1 MNMRKTGIL
10 SALLALAALA
20 GCGGDDSFGGGGAG
34 AGAAGTVSA
43 VTVITDAPSIP
54 SSGTTP
60 ANISALVRDS
70 NNQFVKGVPVLFSTT
85 SGGLAVVNAV
95 TDDTG
100 IAKATLSS
108 PGDKTN
114 RTITVTATVGGGI
127 TGQVTVAVSGTALNI
142 QGPDALITATAGNYE
157 VVLTDSANNAVA
169 GQVITLATAPAATLN
184 STSVTTDAN
193 GRASFTMTPTTGTS
207 VRITATGA
215 GSSFNKTVTVSA
227 DNFNFTS
234 PAADAQYGL
243 APGAPATLSTTWT
256 SGGTLVNAGT
266 VTFSTTRGTFTTPST
281 VTPVNGV
288 ANVSLTSTTAG
299 EAVVTATNSNGG
311 TTQRR
316 IYFVASTPAQIDVQ
330 ANPFTVAI
338 NQTSTI
344 TAVVR
349 DANNNLVAGQ
359 TVVFSLVDPTGGSL
373 SVGSA
378 VTDLQGRATSVY
390 RASSTASASNGV
402 HVSASVGVSVTDAVD
417 LTVAGSAL
425 FLSFGTGNTIEEVNN
440 DTQYK
445 LNYTVQVTDS
455 TGAGVSGVTVSLSA
469 LSWDYIKGYRA
480 LPPVSGNWFTQPNV
494 TCTNEDRITGN
505 PAFDFNGIL
514 DPGENQNGNNNS
526 GVPSMEAGNIATVT
540 PGTGTT
546 DANGFLQFSIYY
558 PQDHA
563 EYLSI
568 VLRARTAVQ
577 GTEFARTTLPF
588 LLPAAAGDFNS
599 RSQSPPGLT
608 SPFGVGSSCSIFN

>member
-1 MNMRKTGIL
+1 MKMRKTGIL
-10 SALLALAALA
+10 SALMALAALA
-20 GCGGDDSFGGGGAG
+20 GCGGDDSFGTPSGPAG
-34 AGAAGTVSA
+34 AGTVSA

-100 IAKATLSS
+100 MAKATLSS

-114 RTITVTATVGGGI
+114 RSITVTATVGGGI
-127 TGQVTVAVSGTALNI
+127 QGQVTVAVAGTTLSI
-142 QGPDALITATAGNYE
+142 QGPDALITSTPGSYE
-157 VVLTDSANNAVA
+157 VVLVDSANNAVT
-169 GQVITLATAPAATLN
+169 GQAITLATQPAATL
-184 STSVTTDAN
+184 SATSVTTDAN
-193 GRASFTMTPTTGTS
+193 GRATFTMTPTGGTS

-215 GSSFNKTVTVSA
+215 GTAFSKTVAVSA
-227 DNFNFTS
+227 DNFTFTS
-234 PAADAQYGL
+234 PAADAQFGL
-243 APGAPATLSTTWT
+243 APAVATLSTSWS
-256 SGGTLVNAGT
+256 SGGTPVSAGT
-266 VTFSTTRGTFTTPST
+266 VTFSTTRGTFTTPSA
-281 VTPVNGV
+281 VTPVAGV
-288 ANVSLTSTTAG
+288 ASVSLNSATAG
-299 EAVVTATNSNGG
+299 EAVVTATNSSGG

-316 IYFVASTPAQIDVQ
+316 IMFVASNPTQIDVQ

-338 NQTSTI
+338 NQSSTI

-378 VTDLQGRATSVY
+378 VSDLQGRASTVY

-402 HVSASVGVSVTDAVD
+402 HVTASVGTTVTDTVD

-425 FLSFGTGNTIEEVNN
+425 FLSFGTGNTIEEVNS
-440 DTQYK
+440 DSQYK
-445 LNYTVQVTDS
+445 VNYTVQVTDS
-455 TGAGVSGVTVSLSA
+455 TGAGVSGVSVSLSA
-469 LSWDYIKGYRA
+469 LSWDYIKGHRVA
-480 LPPVSGNWFTQPNV
+480 GAQSWTTQINA
-494 TCTNEDRITGN
+494 TCINEDRVTGN

-546 DANGFLQFSIYY
+546 DASGFLQFSIIY

-563 EYLSI
+563 YYLAL

-577 GTEFARTTLPF
+577 GTEYARTTLPF
-588 LLPAAAGDFNS
+588 LLQGVATDFNNLNI
-599 RSQSPPGLT
+599 SPPGPV
-608 SPFGVGSSCSIFN
+608 SPFGDASSCSTFN

>member
-1 MNMRKTGIL
+1 MKMRKTGIL

-20 GCGGDDSFGGGGAG
+20 GCGGDDSFGTPPAGGTGT
-34 AGAAGTVSA
+34 GTVSS

-60 ANISALVRDS
+60 ANISALVRNS
-70 NNQFVKGVPVLFSTT
+70 SNQFVKGVPVLFSTT
-85 SGGLAVVNAV
+85 SGGIGVINAV
-95 TDDTG
+95 TDDNG

-108 PGDKTN
+108 PGDKT
-114 RTITVTATVGGGI
+114 ITVTATVGGGVS
-127 TGQVTVAVSGTALNI
+127 GQVTVAVTGTTLTI
-142 QGPDALITATAGNYE
+142 QGPDALITSTPGNYE
-157 VVLTDSANNAVA
+157 VVLVDSANNAVA
-169 GQVITLATAPAATLN
+169 GQVVALATQPASTLN
-184 STSVTTDAN
+184 PSSVTTDSN
-193 GRASFTMTPTTGTS
+193 GRAAFTMAPTSGTS
-207 VRITATGA
+207 VRITATGTGTA
-215 GSSFNKTVTVSA
+215 YTKTVTVSA
-227 DNFNFTS
+227 DNFTFTS
-234 PAADAQYGL
+234 PAADSQFGL
-243 APGAPATLSTTWT
+243 APAVATLATTWS
-256 SGGTLVNAGT
+256 SGGSPVNAGS
-266 VTFSTTRGTFTTPST
+266 VTFSTTRGTFTSAAT
-281 VTPVNGV
+281 VTPVNGQ
-288 ANVSLTSTTAG
+288 ASVSLNSTTAG

-316 IYFVASTPAQIDVQ
+316 IVFVASNPAQIDVQ

-359 TVVFSLVDPTGGSL
+359 NVVFSLVDPTGGSL

-378 VTDLQGRATSVY
+378 VTDLQGRASSVY

-402 HVSASVGVSVTDAVD
+402 HVTASVGVSVNDTVD

-469 LSWDYIKGYRA
+469 LSWDYMKGHRV
-480 LPPVSGNWFTQPNV
+480 PGTSDWTTQINAV
-494 TCTNEDRITGN
+494 CINEDRITGN

-514 DPGENQNGNNNS
+514 DPGENQNGVNNS
-526 GVPSMEAGNIATVT
+526 GVVSMEAGNIATVT

-546 DANGFLQFSIYY
+546 DSNGFLQFSVYY

-563 EYLSI
+563 YYLSL

-588 LLPAAAGDFNS
+588 LLPGISTDFNNLNKA
-599 RSQSPPGLT
+599 PPGPF
-608 SPFGVGSSCSIFN
+608 SPFGDASSCSIFN

>member
-1 MNMRKTGIL
+1 MRKTGIL
-10 SALLALAALA
+10 TALLALATLA

-34 AGAAGTVSA
+34 PGAPGTVSA
-43 VTVITDAPSIP
+43 VTVITDAPNIP

-60 ANISALVRDS
+60 ANISALVRDA

-142 QGPDALITATAGNYE
+142 QGPDALITATAGSYE

-169 GQVITLATAPAATLN
+169 GQAITLTTAPAATL
-184 STSVTTDAN
+184 SPASVTTDGN
-193 GRASFTMTPTTGTS
+193 GRASFTMTPASGTS
-207 VRITATGA
+207 VLITATGA
-215 GSSFNKTVTVSA
+215 GATFSKTVTVSA

-234 PAADAQYGL
+234 PAADSQYGL

-256 SGGTLVNAGT
+256 SGGAPVNAGT
-266 VTFSTTRGTFTTPST
+266 VTFSTTRGTFTTPSA

-288 ANVSLTSTTAG
+288 AGVSLTSTTAG

-316 IYFVASTPAQIDVQ
+316 IFFVASTPSQIDVQ

-338 NQTSTI
+338 NQTSTV

-402 HVSASVGVSVTDAVD
+402 HVSASVGGVTDTVD

-425 FLSFGTGNTIEEVNN
+425 FLSFGTGNTILEVNN

-445 LNYTVQVTDS
+445 LDYTVQVTDS

-469 LSWDYIKGYRA
+469 LSWNYIKGFRA
-480 LPPVSGNWFTQPNV
+480 LPLAPSTGTWFTQANA
-494 TCTNEDRITGN
+494 TCINEDRVTGN
-505 PAFDFNGIL
+505 LAFDFNGIL

-546 DANGFLQFSIYY
+546 DANGFCNSPSTTRRTTLNTCRSCCR
-558 PQDHA
+558 
-563 EYLSI
+563 L
-568 VLRARTAVQ
+568 RTAVQ

-588 LLPAAAGDFNS
+588 LLPASAPDFNNRNS
-599 RSQSPPGLT
+599 SPPGLT
-608 SPFGVGSSCSIFN
+608 SPFGQSASCSDFN

>member
-1 MNMRKTGIL
+1 MKMRKTGIL
-10 SALLALAALA
+10 SALMALAALA
-20 GCGGDDSFGGGGAG
+20 GCGGDDSFGPPAG
-34 AGAAGTVSA
+34 PGAGTVSA

-60 ANISALVRDS
+60 ANITALVRDS

-100 IAKATLSS
+100 MAKATLSS

-114 RTITVTATVGGGI
+114 RSITITATVGGGI
-127 TGQVTVAVSGTALNI
+127 QGQVTVTVAGTALSI
-142 QGPDALITATAGNYE
+142 QGPDSLITSSPGSYE
-157 VVLTDSANNAVA
+157 VVLVDSANNAVS
-169 GQVITLATAPAATLN
+169 GQAITLATQPAATL
-184 STSVTTDAN
+184 SATSVTTDAN
-193 GRASFTMTPTTGTS
+193 GRATFTMTPTGGTS

-215 GSSFNKTVTVSA
+215 GTAFNKTVAVSA
-227 DNFNFTS
+227 DNFTFTS
-234 PAADAQYGL
+234 PAADTQFGL
-243 APGAPATLSTTWT
+243 APAVATLSTSWS
-256 SGGTLVNAGT
+256 SGGTPVNAGT
-266 VTFSTTRGTFTTPST
+266 VTFSTTRGTFTTPSA
-281 VTPVNGV
+281 VTPVAGV
-288 ANVSLTSTTAG
+288 ASVSLSSATAG
-299 EAVVTATNSNGG
+299 EAVVTATNNTGG

-316 IYFVASTPAQIDVQ
+316 ILFVASNPTQIDVQ

-378 VTDLQGRATSVY
+378 VSDLQGRASTVY

-402 HVSASVGVSVTDAVD
+402 HVTASVGTTVTDTVD

-425 FLSFGTGNTIEEVNN
+425 FLSFGTGNTIEEVNS
-440 DTQYK
+440 DSQYK
-445 LNYTVQVTDS
+445 VNYTVQVTDS
-455 TGAGVSGVTVSLSA
+455 TGAGVSGVSVSLSA
-469 LSWDYIKGYRA
+469 LSWDYIKGHRVA
-480 LPPVSGNWFTQPNV
+480 GTSSWTTQINA
-494 TCTNEDRITGN
+494 TCINEDRVTGN

-546 DANGFLQFSIYY
+546 DASGFLQFSIIY

-563 EYLSI
+563 YYLAL

-577 GTEFARTTLPF
+577 GTEYARTTLPF
-588 LLPAAAGDFNS
+588 LLQGVATDFNNLNIA
-599 RSQSPPGLT
+599 PPGPV
-608 SPFGVGSSCSIFN
+608 SPFGDASSCSTFN

>member
-1 MNMRKTGIL
+1 MNMRKSGIL

-20 GCGGDDSFGGGGAG
+20 GCGGDDSFGNPVAPGGST
-34 AGAAGTVSA
+34 TVTA

-54 SSGTTP
+54 TSGTTP
-60 ANISALVRDS
+60 ANISALVRDA

-100 IAKATLSS
+100 IAKATLTS
-108 PGDKTN
+108 PGDKSN

-127 TGQVTVAVSGTALNI
+127 TGQVAVAVSGTALNI
-142 QGPDALITATAGNYE
+142 QGPDALVTSTAGSYE

-169 GQVITLATAPAATLN
+169 GQAITLATAPAATL
-184 STSVTTDAN
+184 SATSVTTDAN
-193 GRASFTMTPTTGTS
+193 GRASFTMTPTSGTS

-215 GSSFNKTVTVSA
+215 GASFSKTVAVSA

-234 PAADAQYGL
+234 PAADSQFGL

-256 SGGTLVNAGT
+256 SGGAPVNAGT
-266 VTFSTTRGTFTTPST
+266 VTFSTTRGAFTTAST
-281 VTPVNGV
+281 VTPVGGV
-288 ANVSLTSTTAG
+288 ASVSLTSTTAG
-299 EAVVTATNSNGG
+299 EAVVTATNGNGG

-316 IYFVASTPAQIDVQ
+316 IVFVASTPAQIDVQ

-338 NQTSTI
+338 NQSSTV

-349 DANNNLVAGQ
+349 DANNNLVSGQ

-402 HVSASVGVSVTDAVD
+402 HVTASVGGVTDTVD

-425 FLSFGTGNTIEEVNN
+425 FLSFGTGNTIVEVNN
-440 DTQYK
+440 DTQYR
-445 LNYTVQVTDS
+445 LDYTVQVTDS

-469 LSWDYIKGYRA
+469 LSWNYIKGFRA
-480 LPPVSGNWFTQPNV
+480 LPPSTGNWFTQEEAV
-494 TCTNEDRITGN
+494 CINEDRVTGN

-526 GVPSMEAGNIATVT
+526 GVPSMEAGNIATVS

-546 DANGFLQFSIYY
+546 DANGFLQFSVFY

-563 EYLSI
+563 YYLSI

-588 LLPAAAGDFNS
+588 LLPGAAGDFNN
-599 RSQSPPGLT
+599 RNQSPPGAT
-608 SPFGVGSSCSIFN
+608 SPFGVSASCSSFN